1 VTWRPNQLRAACG
14 LIGPIAFTTAW
25 AVSGRRQEIYSVRH
39 EHISGLAA
47 PDARHPHLMTAGF
60 LTLGTC
66 AIVFARELRGWLGGR
81 AAGPGP
87 ALLGLAGAATISAGL
102 LRRDR
107 MSNTPPPGLEGVP
120 QSRRNDGHD
129 VSSVVAQT
137 ASILAMLLL
146 ARRSSRDPDL
156 AGLARWA
163 VGGALVGGATMGYF
177 ATETAR
183 PGNGIIQR
191 VGVSIPLA
199 FMAGTALRMLAARRD
214 RIAG

>member
-1 VTWRPNQLRAACG
+1 MTWRASRLRAACG
-14 LIGPIAFTTAW
+14 LIGPLAFTTAW
-25 AVSGRRQEIYSVRH
+25 AVSGRRQEVYSVRH

-60 LTLGTC
+60 LTLGACTI
-66 AIVFARELRGWLGGR
+66 AFARELRGWFGGR

-87 ALLGLAGAATISAGL
+87 ALLGVAGAATISAGL

-120 QSRRNDGHD
+120 QSWRNDGHD

-137 ASILAMLLL
+137 ASFLGMLLL

-156 AGLARWA
+156 AGVAPWA

-177 ATETAR
+177 AAETAR
-183 PGNGIIQR
+183 PGNGIVQR

-199 FMAGTALRMLAARRD
+199 FMAGTAVRMLVARD
-214 RIAG
+214 RTAG